1 MDSSMVL
8 RLKKMEKD
16 VIDGVVIER
25 DERIELEEAMQY
37 LADEQEEWKV
47 SGKELARIELILD
60 GDMVIVKAV
69 EKSPVKR
76 VRRITGYLSNME
88 NFNDGKK
95 AELAERYKHM

>member
-1 MDSSMVL
+1 
-8 RLKKMEKD
+8 MEKI